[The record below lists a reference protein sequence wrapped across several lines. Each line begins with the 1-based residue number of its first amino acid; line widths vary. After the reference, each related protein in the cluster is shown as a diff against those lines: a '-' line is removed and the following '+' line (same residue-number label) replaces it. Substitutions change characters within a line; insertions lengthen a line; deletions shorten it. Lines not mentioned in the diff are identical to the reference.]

1 MTLSTPSDIE
11 PWPSLPYEAWK
22 STCHTLHLWTQVVG
36 KVRLSQSPWVNH
48 SWGVTLYVTT
58 RGLTTSPVP
67 YGART
72 FHIDFDFLNHELCIG
87 TSDGGVGGFP
97 LRVCTVAEFYR
108 DLMRE
113 LGRLGIHPEICRK
126 PNEVNNPTRFDLD
139 EAQGAYDPEY
149 AGRYGRALVRVDS
162 VLKQFRAR
170 FGGKCS
176 PVHYFWGTRD
186 LAVTRFSGRRAPD
199 HPGGF
204 PHLPDWVAKDA
215 YSHEVSS
222 CGFVPGGG
230 PIPFPAFYSYAYPEP
245 AGFPQARVAPDQAFY
260 SNALHQFVLP
270 YETVRVSPTPVDTL
284 LEFLQ
289 STYEAAATL
298 GRWDRRALE
307 YQGTSKGTSP
317 HQPHS
322 SGSSRFS
329 ASRQSG
335 GPDGSSRQS
344 SGRSNMVITV
354 TGATGLIGGE
364 LVRLL
369 SGLGMATRAV
379 TRRVA
384 LVESRPGVAWIQADL
399 HDPRMLEPALAGT
412 SRLFLLSDNQ
422 PGFGELQ
429 VAVLR
434 AAREVGV
441 EHIVKLSALGASDH
455 SLSWIG
461 REHWHVEQ
469 ALQESPTSPMTWTI
483 LRPHAFMQNWLG
495 DLADTVRGEGRIY
508 SPIEEGKVPFIDA
521 RDIAAVAAEVL
532 HRPQNHVN
540 ATYVLTSGEAIGF
553 DDLAEALSELTGKSI
568 SYQPISIEEA
578 SRRMKAQGAG
588 DQAVEA
594 MLALATYQRAGG
606 ATAKVSSH
614 VQQILGRQPRSIR
627 DFLRD
632 HGTQFMGRAA
642 DVAT

>member
-1 MTLSTPSDIE
+1 MTLSTTSDID

-67 YGART
+67 YGARI
-72 FHIDFDFLNHELCIG
+72 FQIDFDFLNHELCIS

-97 LRVCTVAEFYR
+97 LHSSSVAAFYQ
-108 DLMRE
+108 DIMRE

-139 EAQGAYDPEY
+139 ESHNTYDPEY
-149 AGRYGRALVRVDS
+149 AQRYWRVLVRVDRAF
-162 VLKQFRAR
+162 KQFRAR
-170 FGGKCS
+170 FVGKCS

-186 LAVTRFSGRRAPD
+186 LAVTRFSGRRAPE
-199 HPGGF
+199 HAGGV
-204 PHLPDWVAKDA
+204 PHLPDWVASDA

-245 AGFPQARVAPDQAFY
+245 AGFRQARVVPEQVFY
-260 SNALHQFVLP
+260 SDVLHQFVLP
-270 YETVRVSPTPVDTL
+270 YEAVRLSPTPENTL

-289 STYEAAATL
+289 STYEAAASL

-307 YQGTSKGTSP
+307 YQSTPQRLSP
-317 HQPHS
+317 QSHSGKS
-322 SGSSRFS
+322 SGVPSYSKVGK
-329 ASRQSG
+329 ANG
-335 GPDGSSRQS
+335 NSRQS
-344 SGRSNMVITV
+344 SGRNNMVITV
-354 TGATGLIGGE
+354 TGATGLIGSE

-369 SGLGMATRAV
+369 SELGMATRAV
-379 TRRVA
+379 TRSAARVDTR
-384 LVESRPGVAWIQADL
+384 SGVAWIQADL
-399 HDPRMLEPALAGT
+399 RDPRMLEPTLAGT

-422 PGFGELQ
+422 SGFGELQ
-429 VAVLR
+429 VAVVR

-441 EHIVKLSALGASDH
+441 DHIVKLSALGASDH

-469 ALQESPTSPMTWTI
+469 ALQECPTSPMTWTI

-495 DLADTVRGEGRIY
+495 DVADTARGEGRIY

-553 DDLAEALSELTGKSI
+553 ADLAEALSEIAGKPVT
-568 SYQPISIEEA
+568 YQPISMEEA
-578 SRRMKAQGAG
+578 SRLMKAKGASE
-588 DQAVEA
+588 QSIEA

-606 ATAKVSSH
+606 ATAKVSNH

-627 DFLRD
+627 DFIRD
-632 HGTQFMGRAA
+632 HSEQFS
-642 DVAT
+642 DLHN